1 MKRWVAW
8 LLASAAVLSVIAA
21 TAVGVT
27 VGVQRHKKVDAA
39 SARAQQ
45 CANGV
50 CYMPPRGP
58 TAFTPTTFTPTAP
71 TPTAFT
77 PTPKPKPKPKPKP
90 QPEQNPPKR
99 KPAAPPPAKPVA
111 PPPAKPVAPPPAKP
125 VTRPTTPAPVAPT
138 GGAVPSAVPGATCT
152 QTMAVDKFPAGKV
165 SGKTGPGVPMKAD
178 NGVLAVTCL
187 PGKYASDG
195 GVIYR
200 FPTCAGKKE
209 VLVSF
214 DVKFGDSAAFDFV
227 KGGKA
232 GWGLSFGTEKFQGG
246 TWPKNSASARVMWRK
261 GGQATGYAYYGSK
274 SNGADPKEQLPEYA
288 DVGRSTGSAGHTL
301 WETGKSKQPMV
312 NFKSG
317 VWQTV
322 RLYVRMNSAGAHD
335 GAIGIAVD
343 GDARRFD
350 KMKWVESPVGLDN
363 AEFCTWFGGS
373 DASWSPRTPQT
384 IYYRNFQFSAK

>member
-8 LLASAAVLSVIAA
+8 LLGTSVALSVLA
-21 TAVGVT
+21 AVGVA
-27 VGVQRHKKVDAA
+27 VGVGGLGLAGARP
-39 SARAQQ
+39 SARQ

-50 CYMPPRGP
+50 CYNIPKPPVPQPTRPVPQPTRPVPVPQPGTPPRP
-58 TAFTPTTFTPTAP
+58 APPKETPAKPPRPPRPASP
-71 TPTAFT
+71 
-77 PTPKPKPKPKPKP
+77 PKPSQPPRQAPAKPPRP
-90 QPEQNPPKR
+90 
-99 KPAAPPPAKPVA
+99 APPPKQA
-111 PPPAKPVAPPPAKP
+111 PHGPAQVPHGQV
-125 VTRPTTPAPVAPT
+125 PTV
-138 GGAVPSAVPGATCT
+138 VPGATCT
-152 QTMAVDKFPAGKV
+152 ETRDVDKFPAGKV
-165 SGKTGPGVPMKAD
+165 SGKPGPGVPVRAD
-178 NGVLAVTCL
+178 NGVLAITCL
-187 PGKYASDG
+187 PGKFGSAG
-195 GVIYR
+195 GVVYR
-200 FPTCAGKKE
+200 FPNCVGSRE
-209 VLVSF
+209 VLVTF

-246 TWPKNSASARVMWRK
+246 VWPKNSASARVMWRK

-288 DVGRSTGSAGHTL
+288 DVGRPTGGAGHTL
-301 WETGKSKQPMV
+301 WETGKSRDPMV
-312 NFKSG
+312 AFKSG

-384 IYYRNFQFSAK
+384 IYYRNFRFSGK